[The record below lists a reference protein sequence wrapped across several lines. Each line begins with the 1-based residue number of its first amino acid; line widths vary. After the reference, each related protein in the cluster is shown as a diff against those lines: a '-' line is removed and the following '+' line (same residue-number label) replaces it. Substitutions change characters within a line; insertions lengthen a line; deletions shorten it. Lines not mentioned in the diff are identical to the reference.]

1 MKLEGGE
8 EILEKLETAWTNG
21 ESTFELFTSGS
32 TGRPKKQ
39 ELRRE
44 LLIWSAEQT
53 RKHFIQS
60 SSLKQLIVLPLTKAG
75 GFMQWV
81 RSKVWDAEIDVLAP
95 CANPMLTY
103 HGDARIVSLTPHQL
117 FHILEAKEST
127 ERLSKFETVL
137 IGGAP
142 LSNALEIKILNTWPK
157 VHFVHTFGMTETYS
171 HFAGRT
177 LGEEHYLCIDETQI
191 RTTNE
196 DQLEISNP
204 TTEFQWLN
212 TRDRVEII
220 RENTFKWLGR
230 SDFTI
235 NSGGLK
241 IQIEDIEAQI
251 CEQFQ
256 LPENEFCCWYE
267 EDQALGQRLIMLLKT
282 EIIHNSNLP
291 NFEKELKAKL
301 GILAP
306 KNIHI
311 VNQLILTESGKI
323 DRRGSYQFT
332 RFC

>member
-39 ELRRE
+39 ELKRE

-142 LSNALEIKILNTWPK
+142 LSNAFENKILKTLPK